1 MTNTSP
7 ALVVHRPALV
17 EKIPAGKL
25 STLEFWS
32 ELDENSQHNLQKTVS
47 GITTELA
54 VQWKSILRAGRLVED
69 LRSQTEPHGAFGKTL
84 DVVWGQAFS
93 KTTAYRFRNIYLT
106 VRDMLSENVVELA
119 IASGIELVTGD
130 ERRPFGAYTEI
141 VQSIPAPKKNS
152 MAEAQRWL
160 EDFQIKISKLPH
172 GVRGPAS
179 RSSTY
184 TDLGCRAFK
193 AFRSSFRQLP
203 QDNRVRSRFLAEH
216 VGYAMRLAGMSN
228 SHSFEPSTPP
238 PKWEKGRGRP
248 RLHVLKKTA

>member
-1 MTNTSP
+1 MTTTSP
-7 ALVVHRPALV
+7 ALVHRPALV

-25 STLEFWS
+25 STLEFWA
-32 ELDENSQHNLQKTVS
+32 ELDDNAQQNLQKTVA

-54 VQWKSILRAGRLVED
+54 VQWKSILRAGKLVED
-69 LRSQTEPHGAFGKTL
+69 LRNQTEPHGAFGKTL
-84 DVVWGQAFS
+84 DAVWGQAFS

-106 VRDMLSENVVELA
+106 VKDMLSEHVVELA

-160 EDFQIKISKLPH
+160 EEFQAKISKLPH
-172 GVRGPAS
+172 GVRGSAT

-184 TDLGCRAFK
+184 GELGCRAYK
-193 AFRSSFRQLP
+193 AFRSSFQRLP
-203 QDNRVRSRFLAEH
+203 QDNKARSRFLSEH
-216 VGYAMRLAGMSN
+216 VGYAMRLAGMSS

-248 RLHVLKKTA
+248 RLHILKKTA